1 MAIRAKLYRDSTAPD
16 FSQTFVDMV
25 ENYGR
30 SYEFGLATRHYL
42 KHFPLRLPGMAP
54 MGLGMLSRKRMDINP
69 HRIEGIEQLKAILE
83 SAKQLQVDS

>member
-1 MAIRAKLYRDSTAPD
+1 
-16 FSQTFVDMV
+16 
-25 ENYGR
+25 
-30 SYEFGLATRHYL
+30 
-42 KHFPLRLPGMAP
+42 